1 MVEARGIAPRSQ
13 RKSGQPSYSNF
24 VIFRQEDQFE
34 ENDARLVS
42 SCHNRLRGLWGSTA
56 INVRFRVLGDYPHH
70 SLALITVSAVLV
82 FPPSRGL

>member
-1 MVEARGIAPRSQ
+1 MVKASGTAPESQ

-24 VIFRQEDQFE
+24 VIFHQEDQFE

-56 INVRFRVLGDYPHH
+56 INVRLRALGDYPHH
-70 SLALITVSAVLV
+70 SLALITESVVQAFL
-82 FPPSRGL
+82 PSRGL